1 VNSRAIAD
9 TSIFIAN
16 ETGRPLNTETLPDEL
31 AVSVITIGELRAG
44 VLAATDLTTRDRR
57 LRTLTAALELDPVPI
72 DTSVAEHWAKLRV
85 TLRDRGLR
93 MGVNDSWIAATAL
106 ALDVPVL
113 TQDDGFPT
121 LDELRVLHAYAGAT
135 RPAEVTVPEMRRPAQ
150 GSVLGRVGSIVPV
163 AAVRRPSRGG
173 PIRPSARQR

>member
-1 VNSRAIAD
+1 MTSRAIAD

-16 ETGRPLNTETLPDEL
+16 ETGRALNTAVLPDEL

-72 DTSVAEHWAKLRV
+72 DASVAEHWAKLRV
-85 TLRDRGLR
+85 ALRDSGLR

-106 ALDVPVL
+106 ALGVAVL
-113 TQDDGFPT
+113 TQDDGFPA
-121 LDELRVLHAYAGAT
+121 LDDLRVLHA
-135 RPAEVTVPEMRRPAQ
+135 
-150 GSVLGRVGSIVPV
+150 
-163 AAVRRPSRGG
+163 
-173 PIRPSARQR
+173 